1 MIKPLNMYV
10 LVKIIKPKSTIE
22 LLPGT
27 NATSDKDLVA
37 VLEAVSPISKS
48 GIRVG
53 HEIIVPQKMTAIII
67 EQTEDHD
74 LIMIPENI
82 IPGVK
87 NWSTEDEDKLK

>member
-1 MIKPLNMYV
+1 M
-10 LVKIIKPKSTIE
+10 
-22 LLPGT
+22 
-27 NATSDKDLVA
+27 
-37 VLEAVSPISKS
+37 
-48 GIRVG
+48 
-53 HEIIVPQKMTAIII
+53 IIVPQKMTAIII